1 MRTAKIARS
10 QLEGPELARYATGA
24 LRAGGVHRLNDVGK
38 QLLAELR
45 RDLDR
50 LDVGLDLVQVLQ
62 PQDVIVREVGN
73 HPGEE
78 EAERLQGGA
87 DTPGVGVRQREV
99 DTDPV
104 HPLPAQLA

>member
-1 MRTAKIARS
+1 MAPKARHMAYH
-10 QLEGPELARYATGA
+10 PA
-24 LRAGGVHRLNDVGK
+24 LRAGGVHRLNDVGE

-45 RDLDR
+45 RDLRR

-78 EAERLQGGA
+78 EAERLQGGTELA
-87 DTPGVGVRQREV
+87 GAWVRQREI

-104 HPLPAQLA
+104 DPLQAQLAQPSA